1 MTLRLTL
8 LACVSSVASTQ
19 VAQLAAQAAAVTS
32 LVTSAQQTPRKER
45 VAPPPAPFQQ
55 PAVGTVYRYEGF
67 TNRIVGGNGIVTGY
81 VDDANRAGT
90 RFGVFF
96 NDNPDEPLAYS
107 PESVRALFPLRVG
120 KKTTFTVTR
129 GDLKWTFTA
138 RVVDTERITTP
149 AGTFDT
155 WVVETIETPKRTRD
169 PATVK
174 TRISTFWYAPSIRN
188 VARLMTI
195 TTTATGEKTLRKVQL
210 LGVDPPSAKR

>member
-1 MTLRLTL
+1 MTLRITL
-8 LACVSSVASTQ
+8 LACVITIASTH
-19 VAQLAAQAAAVTS
+19 VPQLPAQAAALAPPT
-32 LVTSAQQTPRKER
+32 TAAPQTPKKGQ
-45 VAPPPAPFQQ
+45 VALAPAPFEQ
-55 PAVGTVYRYEGF
+55 PAVGTLYRYEGF
-67 TNRIVGGNGIVTGY
+67 QDRITGGNGIVTRY
-81 VDDANRAGT
+81 VDDANRAGA

-96 NDNPDEPLAYS
+96 NDNPSEPLTYNR
-107 PESVRALFPLRVG
+107 ESVRALFPLRLG
-120 KKTTFTVTR
+120 KKTSFTVAR
-129 GDLKWTFTA
+129 GDLQWTFTA

-169 PATVK
+169 PAMVK

-210 LGVDPPSAKR
+210 LGVDSPSAK